1 MTEFTVDLHNYPE
14 GGSVFRRTAVRGIIE
29 RQGKYQLLFERFLN
43 PERVSMPDIDVD
55 FGDEGRQEVIDYVR
69 EKYGDYKFPGGGAEP
84 GETLEETL
92 LREVREETGYTVAA
106 GSLEKWGV
114 VTERRRGL
122 SADMV
127 EMESH
132 YFFCQV
138 EGPAAKQKLDEYE
151 EEHGFCPVWAALPE
165 ALEQNRRAEKEQ
177 AELCARGESPIPWV
191 TRDRMVIERLLKDG
205 GQP

>member
-29 RQGKYQLLFERFLN
+29 RQGKYLL
-43 PERVSMPDIDVD
+43 
-55 FGDEGRQEVIDYVR
+55 VR

-92 LREVREETGYTVAA
+92 AREIQEETGYPMKP
-106 GSLEKWGV
+106 GSAVKWGI
-114 VTERRRGL
+114 VTERRKGQK
-122 SADMV
+122 ADIMV
-127 EMESH
+127 MESH

>member
-29 RQGKYQLLFERFLN
+29 RQGKYLL
-43 PERVSMPDIDVD
+43 
-55 FGDEGRQEVIDYVR
+55 VR

-114 VTERRRGL
+114 VTERRKGQK
-122 SADMV
+122 ADIMV
-127 EMESH
+127 MESH

-165 ALEQNRRAEKEQ
+165 ALPTQGKTRVLLRIRPASVLRQGLPPGRKSN
-177 AELCARGESPIPWV
+177 GIPSP
-191 TRDRMVIERLLKDG
+191 
-205 GQP
+205 

>member
-29 RQGKYQLLFERFLN
+29 RQGKYLL
-43 PERVSMPDIDVD
+43 
-55 FGDEGRQEVIDYVR
+55 VR

-84 GETLEETL
+84 GETLEET
-92 LREVREETGYTVAA
+92 
-106 GSLEKWGV
+106 
-114 VTERRRGL
+114 TERRKCQK
-122 SADMV
+122 ADIMV
-127 EMESH
+127 MESH

>member
-29 RQGKYQLLFERFLN
+29 RQGKYLL
-43 PERVSMPDIDVD
+43 
-55 FGDEGRQEVIDYVR
+55 VR
-69 EKYGDYKFPGGGAEP
+69 EKYGDYKFPGGGAVPE
-84 GETLEETL
+84 ETLEETL